1 MAIYYIAD
9 LHFGHCNIISYC
21 NRPFSSVE
29 EMDKALIQNWNSIVN
44 KNDVV
49 WVLGDISLGLK
60 KEEIQKR
67 ISRLKGIKNLVK
79 GNHDY
84 YSDSF
89 YREIGFHSVSKYPI
103 IRDGFMMLSHEPLQ
117 MVAGPYF
124 NIYGHVHDDK
134 NYKDFTEN
142 SFCVSVERINYTP
155 ISEKEIIER
164 VRTLDNH

>member
-9 LHFGHCNIISYC
+9 LHFGHRNIISYC

-29 EMDKALIQNWNSIVN
+29 EMDEAFIQNWNSVVN

-79 GNHDY
+79 GNHDHY
-84 YSDSF
+84 NESF
-89 YREIGFHSVSKYPI
+89 YREIGFYSVSKYPI
-103 IRDGFMMLSHEPLQ
+103 IRNGFLVLSHEPLQ
-117 MVAGPYF
+117 MVTGPYF

-142 SFCVSVERINYTP
+142 SFCVSAERINYTP

-164 VRTLDNH
+164 VKTLDNP

>member
-1 MAIYYIAD
+1 
-9 LHFGHCNIISYC
+9 
-21 NRPFSSVE
+21 
-29 EMDKALIQNWNSIVN
+29 MDETLIENWNSVIN
-44 KNDVV
+44 NHDDV
-49 WVLGDISLGLK
+49 WVLGDISLGLR

-84 YSDSF
+84 YSGAF

-103 IRDGFMMLSHEPLQ
+103 IRNGFMVLSHEPLQ
-117 MVAGPYF
+117 MITGPYF

-142 SFCVSVERINYTP
+142 SFCVSAERINYTP

-164 VRTLDNH
+164 VKTLDNH

>member
-1 MAIYYIAD
+1 MVYYIAD
-9 LHFGHCNIISYC
+9 LHFGHRNIIPYC

-29 EMDKALIQNWNSIVN
+29 EMDEALIQNWNSVIN
-44 KNDVV
+44 NHDDV
-49 WVLGDISLGLK
+49 WVLGDISLGLR

-84 YSDSF
+84 YSGAF

-103 IRDGFMMLSHEPLQ
+103 IRNGFMVLSHEPLQ
-117 MVAGPYF
+117 MITGPYF

-142 SFCVSVERINYTP
+142 SFCVSAERINYTP

-164 VRTLDNH
+164 VKTLDNH